1 MLTTVLPEH
10 LPDVRRVFVGGY
22 SRRGLLSQVR
32 ATCTSPRVV
41 LAVVS
46 LMVNRGTDKQM
57 GWECT
62 LYLQWDC
69 LGVKVGTLS

>member
-10 LPDVRRVFVGGY
+10 LLDVRRVFLGGY

-32 ATCTSPRVV
+32 ATPRVV
-41 LAVVS
+41 LVVVS

-69 LGVKVGTLS
+69 LG

>member
-32 ATCTSPRVV
+32 ATPPRVV
-41 LAVVS
+41 LAMVP
-46 LMVNRGTDKQM
+46 LMVNGAVTGRWGGNCM
-57 GWECT
+57 F
-62 LYLQWDC
+62 YLHWDH
-69 LGVKVGTLS
+69 LG